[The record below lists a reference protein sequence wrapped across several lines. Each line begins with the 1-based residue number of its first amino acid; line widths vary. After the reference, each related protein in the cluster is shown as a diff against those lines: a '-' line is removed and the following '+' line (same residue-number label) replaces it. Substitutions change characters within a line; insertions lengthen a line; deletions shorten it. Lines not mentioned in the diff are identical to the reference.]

1 MAILYKIYEDERMKI
16 VFLIGSLEFGGA
28 ERTVLYL
35 SSYLAEHGDEVIIY
49 AMTNTVNYMLNPKIK
64 IVYGNLPTEHNSC
77 LRRYANIVHRTI
89 AINHAIKKEKP
100 ELVFCIMASMAKYL
114 MLDKHRKYK
123 LIVSERTNP
132 KYVPSGQYEL
142 EKKIFKRADG
152 IIFQTERAKEN
163 FKGLPEEKSTV
174 IPNAVGNEYVAEAE
188 WKADGRNAIAA
199 IGRLS
204 AEKDY
209 PVMIKAFHLFLST
222 HPGFTLEIYGVG
234 GEKEKIEKCIAEY
247 GMENVV
253 IMQGVCRDAIKR
265 ISDAR
270 CYLLTSVC
278 EGMPNTL
285 MEAMA
290 IGMPCISTDC
300 EYGPAE
306 LIRNGENG
314 LLVPVGDAKAI
325 SEAIGRMVDDRKFAA
340 KCGRNA
346 RKILETN
353 SIENVCSRYKDFFN
367 MIGNVEVG
375 SNS

>member
-1 MAILYKIYEDERMKI
+1 MKV

-35 SSYLAEHGDEVIIY
+35 SSYLAEHGDEVTVY
-49 AMTNTVNYMLNPKIK
+49 AMTNSVNYMLNPKVK

-77 LRRYANIVHRTI
+77 LRRYVNIAQRTI
-89 AINHAIKKEKP
+89 AINHAIRKERP

-114 MLDKHRKYK
+114 MVDKCRKYK

-132 KYVPSGQYEL
+132 KYLPSWQFEL
-142 EKKIFKRADG
+142 EKKIFKKADG
-152 IIFQTERAKEN
+152 IIFQTERVKEN
-163 FKGLPEEKSTV
+163 FRGLTEGKSTV
-174 IPNAVGNEYVAEAE
+174 IPNAVGNEYVTEAE
-188 WKADGRNAIAA
+188 WKADGRKTVAA

-204 AEKDY
+204 REKDY
-209 PVMIKAFHLFLST
+209 PVMIKAFRHFLST

-234 GEKEKIEKCIAEY
+234 REKEIIERCISEY
-247 GMENVV
+247 GLENKVM
-253 IMQGVCRDAIKR
+253 MQGVRQDAIKE

-270 CYLLTSVC
+270 CYLMTSVC

-306 LIRNGENG
+306 LIKDGENG
-314 LLVPVGDAKAI
+314 LLVPVGDVEAISKAI
-325 SEAIGRMVDDRKFAA
+325 SKMVDDRKFAE

-346 RKILETN
+346 GKIRETN
-353 SIENVCSRYKDFFN
+353 SIEKICLRYKAYFN
-367 MIGNVEVG
+367 KVVTGD
-375 SNS
+375 